1 MLWLALVFP
10 DWPLQALFRSQKHRT
25 PLAVA
30 ARQRVLALDA
40 AALAQGVR
48 PGQGLADA
56 LAVAPALLVRTQ
68 STEAEHAALRDAAG
82 CALRY
87 TPQVILEA
95 DGLLLEIAGSTRL
108 FGGTEQL
115 LRQLRTDLAA
125 AGFHALTA
133 CAPTPRAARWL
144 AQASPGQCVD
154 DVEDLRAT
162 LAALPLR
169 VMETSERIKALLA
182 DSGLRSVGEVMR
194 LPRNGLAQRDASEV
208 RRIIDQALGRQ
219 PDPRPYFEAPRHCDS
234 RLELPV
240 PRNDA
245 DVLLFAANRLL
256 NACCSRLSA
265 AHAGIE
271 HCLLLLE
278 HEHHPAT
285 PLALT
290 LGTPSRDARRMALL
304 VREHLARIALPEAV
318 SAIRL
323 QAADWIS
330 LAGRSDDLFGPQAPS
345 PDRRREACSTLLE
358 HLRARLGRD
367 AVYTMSARADHR
379 PECAQQDCEPGSAET
394 SRSSGKRPLWLLS
407 TPQLLKLVDGR
418 PWRDGPMQLIA
429 GPERIESGWWDSDG
443 TTDQCRGD
451 ALRDY
456 FVAVGRNHAR
466 LWIYREHAPPHHW
479 YLHGLFA

>member
-1 MLWLALVFP
+1 MLWLALFFP
-10 DWPLQALFRSQKHRT
+10 DWPLQAQFRSQKHEA

-30 ARQRVLALDA
+30 AKQRMVALDE

-48 PGQGLADA
+48 PGQCLADA
-56 LAVAPALLVRTQ
+56 LALAPALLVRTR
-68 STEAEHAALRDAAG
+68 SAEAEHSALRDAAG

-87 TPQVILEA
+87 TPHVVLEA

-108 FGGTEQL
+108 FGGTERL
-115 LRQLRTDLAA
+115 LSQLRADLAA

-144 AQASPGQCVD
+144 ALASPGQCID
-154 DVEDLRAT
+154 DAEYLHTAFAR
-162 LAALPLR
+162 LPIQ

-194 LPRNGLAQRDASEV
+194 LPRNGLAQRDASDV
-208 RRIIDQALGRQ
+208 RRLIDQALGRQ
-219 PDPRPYFEAPRHCDS
+219 PDPRPYFEAPRYCDS

-240 PRNDA
+240 PRHDA
-245 DVLLFAANRLL
+245 DVLLFTASRLL
-256 NACCSRLSA
+256 NACCSQLSA

-271 HCLLLLE
+271 HCQLQLE

-285 PLALT
+285 PLTLT

-304 VREHLARIALPEAV
+304 VRAHLARIALPEAV

-323 QAADWIS
+323 LATDWIS

-345 PDRRREACSTLLE
+345 PDRRREACGTLVE

-367 AVYTMSARADHR
+367 AVYALSARADHR
-379 PECAQQDCEPGSAET
+379 PECAQRVCEPGTDET
-394 SRSSGKRPLWLLS
+394 GHLPGKRPLWLLS
-407 TPQLLKLVDGR
+407 PPQALKVVNGR
-418 PWRDGPMQLIA
+418 PWHDGPVQLIA
-429 GPERIESGWWDSDG
+429 GPERIESGWWDSDNATYPCG
-443 TTDQCRGD
+443 GD

-456 FVAVGRNHAR
+456 FVAIGSNHAR